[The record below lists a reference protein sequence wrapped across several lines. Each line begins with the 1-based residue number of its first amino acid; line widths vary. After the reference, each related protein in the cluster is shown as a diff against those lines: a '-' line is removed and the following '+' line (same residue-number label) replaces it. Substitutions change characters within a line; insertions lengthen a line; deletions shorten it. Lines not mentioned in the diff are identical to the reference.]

1 MGHRDNPGG
10 GSVFWLE
17 LPSGVAD
24 ADDIA
29 AAEAVD
35 AAPAEG
41 LRILVVDD
49 SDVNREVAQAS
60 LRSAGHTVTA
70 ARDGGEAVG
79 LAASQDFDVILM
91 DMLMP
96 IMGGLEATRNI
107 RALGGPRG
115 RVPIVA
121 VTANAL
127 DRHAEECRRAG
138 MSEYLAKP
146 FVKSELLAAVSRAAA
161 RKKPMPSATQ
171 PTNHGDC
178 VKQLGAFMDTDAVE
192 RLLDCLALRIESLLR
207 QLDDPYCSASS
218 DAIGSLAHEV
228 AGSAGTLGFT
238 ALSSAAKDLQQA
250 IGKSPASVGNIADEV
265 RREAAAVLTELRDR
279 RSLEALSSG

>member
-24 ADDIA
+24 ADDIV
-29 AAEAVD
+29 AAETVD
-35 AAPAEG
+35 AAPTES
-41 LRILVVDD
+41 LRILIVDD
-49 SDVNREVAQAS
+49 SDVNSEVAQAS
-60 LRSAGHTVTA
+60 LRSAGHTVTT
-70 ARDGGEAVG
+70 ARDGGDAVG
-79 LAASQDFDVILM
+79 LAANQDFDVILM

-96 IMGGLEATRNI
+96 IMGGLEATRKI
-107 RALGGPRG
+107 RALGGRRG

-146 FVKSELLAAVSRAAA
+146 FVKSELLAVVSRAAA
-161 RKKPMPSATQ
+161 RKKPTPSAAQ
-171 PTNHGDC
+171 PTNDSDC
-178 VKQLGAFMDTDAVE
+178 VTELGAFMGTDAIH

-207 QLDDPYCSASS
+207 QLDNPYCSASS
-218 DAIGSLAHEV
+218 DAIGTLAHEV

-250 IGKSPASVGNIADEV
+250 IGESPASVGDIADDV